1 MTDLYAFRALR
12 APRRT
17 EAVDDFTLTTEW
29 SEVDPNIHTHVRRWQ
44 WGGAEFLPQLRDLVA
59 NAENPAG
66 QAHDLAEAFLQDP
79 TAITLLALR
88 GGVDPAA
95 TMPGEEEGETVA
107 IPGQPGLAMIDRLDR
122 WLVTQDN
129 QPEPHELDEW
139 LRAAI
144 SQLAPDLSPGAGG
157 GGAGDGGGGAGGGGN
172 GGEHADDE
180 GDGPPLP
187 LESRKAL
194 HGFLGETW
202 SRLLDSLAAALLLPH
217 EGELAQRLNR
227 LLLVAGLVE
236 RRSFYRQPLTKKK
249 ILDLLAHRTPLL
261 PDPPFP
267 EVLPED
273 QVKLVRRAT
282 TSDLFVVRKEW
293 RGYVADE
300 IAEIRNVMAGEDND
314 TRFIRIDESELVETT
329 TSSTDSTSESSSETS
344 DESRFNEQSKHEL
357 DLAISAKGQVDV
369 SAQYT
374 SVKLDV
380 SAGFSADFSMKDSTD
395 RATEIAKKAI
405 ARAASKVE
413 TQTRQERTRRTL
425 TRTELRERHKLNN
438 PSADNVRGVYRWV
451 ARVDRF
457 QIWRYPDRLQL
468 EFEIPEPGRYL
479 LEQLSNVPTR
489 AGSVGKPPDFE
500 LPAGGITAENYLH
513 LAATY
518 GATGMPEPPQ
528 PMTGASAAI
537 ALMAKDP
544 GTQPSADYWNAPVLT
559 QNVEVAVP
567 PGYAVTTVKA
577 NVEVTPFTAIW
588 GREMSDKV
596 GYDRQ
601 ESMHTIT
608 ATVAAG
614 DQMVFDS
621 QAGPGGG
628 TNSIMSDVA
637 RNHLTQY
644 LDGHMHHTGTEQT
657 LTHPVTVKL
666 PISVCLVGAW
676 TGNVGIDLKCELTQQ
691 AKAAW
696 VQGVYD
702 TLRAA
707 HDTWL
712 REWRAEQAMAGNPA
726 TLAERSPARN
736 ADMMQDEVRR
746 HVVAWLLGESPFQ
759 GRKAVPDPPD
769 PAAAP
774 VEDNTPDIDVSAAL
788 GSANTIQ
795 FLEQA
800 LEWSNLAWV
809 AYPYYWADRKRWS
822 DLMDLETVDP
832 ALGDFLRAGSIRVV
846 VPARPGF
853 STAVLHWLTF
863 RQPWLGGSCA
873 PVPGQ
878 SMYVAVAREIQDQLM
893 PPPDGEPG
901 DSWEVALPTTLQWLD
916 DKASGLPRNTMA
928 RLGKPP
934 HEPPDQLLGEEV
946 V

>member
-1 MTDLYAFRALR
+1 MTDIYAFRALR

-17 EAVDDFTLTTEW
+17 EAVDDSTLTTEW
-29 SEVDPNIHTHVRRWQ
+29 SETDPGLHTHVVRWQ
-44 WGGAEFLPQLRDLVA
+44 WGGAEFLPRLRDLVA
-59 NAENPAG
+59 DAGNPAG
-66 QAHDLAEAFLQDP
+66 QAPGLAEAFLQGP
-79 TAITLLALR
+79 AAITMLTLR

-95 TMPGEEEGETVA
+95 TMPGEADGETVP

-139 LRAAI
+139 LRTAFP
-144 SQLAPDLSPGAGG
+144 QPAPDLPN
-157 GGAGDGGGGAGGGGN
+157 GAGDDG
-172 GGEHADDE
+172 
-180 GDGPPLP
+180 GDGDGDEQGDGEVGGPQPLP
-187 LESRKAL
+187 VESRAAL
-194 HGFLGETW
+194 HGFLGATW
-202 SRLLDSLAAALLLPH
+202 SRLLDSLAAALLLPY

-236 RRSFYRQPLTKKK
+236 RRSVHRRPLTRQE
-249 ILDLLAHRTPLL
+249 ISDLLAHRTPLL

-267 EVLPED
+267 EVLPGD

-300 IAEIRNVMAGEDND
+300 IADIRNVMASEDND

-329 TSSTDSTSESSSETS
+329 TSSTDSTSESSSEAS
-344 DESRFNEQSKHEL
+344 DESTFNEQSKREL

-369 SAQYT
+369 SAQYS

-380 SAGFSADFSMKDSTD
+380 SAGFSADFSLKDSTD
-395 RATEIAKKAI
+395 RSTEIAKKAI

-413 TQTRQERTRRTL
+413 TQTRQERMRRTL
-425 TRTELRERHKLNN
+425 TRTELHERHKLNN
-438 PSADNVRGVYRWV
+438 PSADHVRGVYRWV

-500 LPAGGITAENYLH
+500 LPADEITAENYLG
-513 LAATY
+513 LAAKY
-518 GATGMPEPPQ
+518 GATGLPEPPQ

-537 ALMAKDP
+537 ALMAKDT
-544 GTQPSADYWNAPVLT
+544 GTKPAEDYWNAPVLT
-559 QNVEVAVP
+559 QSAEVAVP
-567 PGYAVTTVKA
+567 PGYAVTAVKA
-577 NVEVTPFTAIW
+577 NVEVTPFHAIW
-588 GREMSDKV
+588 EREMSGHV
-596 GYDRQ
+596 GYDR
-601 ESMHTIT
+601 EETLHTIT

-628 TNSIMSDVA
+628 TNSIMSDGA
-637 RNHLTQY
+637 QNHLVQY
-644 LDGHMHHTGTEQT
+644 LDGHLHHKGNEQS
-657 LTHPVTVKL
+657 LTRPVTVKL

-676 TGNVGIDLKCELTQQ
+676 AGNVGIELKCEITQQ
-691 AKAAW
+691 ARAAW

-702 TLRAA
+702 ALRAA
-707 HDTWL
+707 YDTWL

-726 TLAERSPARN
+726 TLAERSPSRN
-736 ADMMQDEVRR
+736 AEMMQDEIRR
-746 HVVAWLLGESPFQ
+746 HVVAWLLGESPFK
-759 GRKAVPDPPD
+759 GRNAVPDKAAP
-769 PAAAP
+769 PAA
-774 VEDNTPDIDVSAAL
+774 DNTPDINVPAAL
-788 GSANTIQ
+788 GSASTIQ

-809 AYPYYWADRKRWS
+809 AYPYYWAGRDRWP

-853 STAVLHWLTF
+853 STAVLHWLTY
-863 RQPWLGGSCA
+863 RQPWLGGSRA

-878 SMYVAVAREIQDQLM
+878 PMYVSVAREIRDQLM

-916 DKASGLPRNTMA
+916 DKAAGLPVNTMA

-934 HEPPDQLLGEEV
+934 HEPPEQLLGDDV
-946 V
+946 A